1 MTMSESNTTMGEDGD
16 DRSSAAMEGQPEGQP
31 DGKLEA
37 ILRTISAAEPSGD
50 FLARLTGAMDAERVR
65 GERSTGADEEAV
77 SSISPVTVPA
87 DKLDRWVRLMDEAAR
102 EATEERLK
110 DLKANQPGEFK
121 LMRWLMSVENT
132 ASGKHEAPGKVVA
145 FSPRKRFGMWAMS
158 AAATFMAI
166 FGAISLYPS
175 QESQSLVRQGDF
187 NREAVDVV
195 EEGMV
200 WNAEKGMAE
209 KQFHVVVKDS
219 VEVVDQDG
227 RRMSISVPS
236 SQKVVVPVEVY

>member
-1 MTMSESNTTMGEDGD
+1 MNMSESDTTMGEDGD
-16 DRSSAAMEGQPEGQP
+16 AISSAAMEDQAEGLIEQT
-31 DGKLEA
+31 EHA
-37 ILRTISAAEPSGD
+37 LRAISAAAPSGD
-50 FLARLTGAMDAERVR
+50 FLARLTGAMDAERIRDSR
-65 GERSTGADEEAV
+65 GEQVGEEAV
-77 SSISPVTVPA
+77 STIAPVTVPA

-132 ASGKHEAPGKVVA
+132 ASGQEETSKKVVA

-166 FGAISLYPS
+166 FGAISLYPAN
-175 QESQSLVRQGDF
+175 QSQSLVRQGEI
-187 NREAVDVV
+187 NRETVNYS
-195 EEGMV
+195 EQGMV
-200 WNAEKGMAE
+200 FNEATGMAE
-209 KQFHVVVKDS
+209 KQYHVVVKDS
-219 VEVVDQDG
+219 VEIVDQDG
-227 RRMSISVPS
+227 RRMMISVPS